1 MKTSFL
7 DAVDTL
13 RKDGFIIEAS
23 AWKTARGRL
32 YTISNHDPSFPIM
45 YMLPAAVCSLAT
57 VEEELANDS
66 ARRQSGHD
74 QP

>member
-57 VEEELANDS
+57 VEEELTDEPDS
-66 ARRQSGHD
+66 NQ
-74 QP
+74 